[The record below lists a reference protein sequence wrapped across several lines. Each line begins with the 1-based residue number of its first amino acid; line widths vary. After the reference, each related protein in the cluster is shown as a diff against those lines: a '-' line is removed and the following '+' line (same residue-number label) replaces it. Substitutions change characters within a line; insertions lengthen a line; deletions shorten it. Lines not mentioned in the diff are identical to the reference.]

1 MKMTQ
6 QFNVE
11 SALTSYSPTDAIVAV
26 RGRDNGAGPASVGVP
41 DTGTLDKVIVVVDG
55 SALSRECLT
64 KALQTTYASGAIAA
78 FGCVEELLRAELDP
92 DTVSLVLF
100 NAHGKRARDV
110 GVEQALQQIRQN
122 FVEVAVIL
130 ISDFESGDRVIEALG
145 RGVRGY
151 IPTSASFEVAIKAMR
166 LVEAGGTFVPA
177 ASLMNLSD
185 MSSGS
190 ANGSHKANGIEGPDF
205 TPRQLG
211 VLHRIT
217 EGKANKIIAH
227 ELAISESTVKVH
239 VRNIMQKLKATN
251 RTEVAY
257 RTRGMFSHEM

>member
-1 MKMTQ
+1 MTQ

-11 SALTSYSPTDAIVAV
+11 AALTSYCPSDAIVGV
-26 RGRDNGAGPASVGVP
+26 QGRENGAGPVSARIPATVLSE
-41 DTGTLDKVIVVVDG
+41 KVVVVVDG
-55 SALSRECLT
+55 SAFSRECLT
-64 KALQTTYASGAIAA
+64 KALQTTYTSGAIVA
-78 FGCVEELLRAELDP
+78 FEDAEQLLHADLDP

-110 GVEQALQQIRQN
+110 GVEQALQQIQLN
-122 FVEVAVIL
+122 FAEVAVIL
-130 ISDFESGDRVIEALG
+130 ISDFESGDRVVEALG

-151 IPTSASFEVAIKAMR
+151 IPTSASFDVAIKAMR

-177 ASLMNLSD
+177 TSLMNLSD
-185 MSSGS
+185 MTPGS
-190 ANGSHKANGIEGPDF
+190 ANGSHKVNGVDGLDF

-251 RTEVAY
+251 RTEVAF

>member
-1 MKMTQ
+1 MTQ

-11 SALTSYSPTDAIVAV
+11 AALTSYCPPEAIVATHS
-26 RGRDNGAGPASVGVP
+26 REIGAGPATANLP
-41 DTGTLDKVIVVVDG
+41 GTASSEKVIVVVDG
-55 SALSRECLT
+55 SAFSRECLT
-64 KALQTTYASGAIAA
+64 KALQTTYTSGAVAA
-78 FGCVEELLRAELDP
+78 FECADELLHADLDAG
-92 DTVSLVLF
+92 TISLVLF

-110 GVEQALQQIRQN
+110 GVEQALQQIRQS
-122 FVEVAVIL
+122 FQDVAVIL

-151 IPTSASFEVAIKAMR
+151 IPTSASFDVAMKAMR

-177 ASLMNLSD
+177 TSLMNLSD
-185 MSSGS
+185 MTPGSG
-190 ANGSHKANGIEGPDF
+190 NGSHKVNGVDGPDF

-227 ELAISESTVKVH
+227 ELSISESTVKVH